1 MADNEQKNTF
11 VILALITTHKLAEN
25 AAEVFRAKAL
35 PVQYRFNAEGTASSE
50 IMDMFG
56 FGSIDKC
63 ILVSVMLKPFADA
76 ILKKLHA
83 ELHLSTANSGIAFT
97 IPLTGA
103 NSLLLR
109 MIKQTQEPLITNL
122 RKENSYMSE
131 AKHSLIAAVVRR
143 GFSGDVMDAARSAG
157 ARGGTVIHS
166 RGVGNDEIAGL
177 WGMNAQ
183 DETEIVLI
191 IADAED
197 KVNLMRAV
205 SEKCGV
211 NSDAKGIIMSLPLDS
226 VTGF

>member
-11 VILALITTHKLAEN
+11 VILALITTHKLAEK

-50 IMDMFG
+50 ILDMFG

-166 RGVGNDEIAGL
+166 RGVGNDEIAGV
-177 WGMNAQ
+177 WGMNGQ

-211 NSDAKGIIMSLPLDS
+211 NSEAKGIIMSLPLDS

>member
-11 VILALITTHKLAEN
+11 VILALITTHKLAEK

-157 ARGGTVIHS
+157 ARGGTVVHS

-211 NSDAKGIIMSLPLDS
+211 NSDAKGIIMSIPLDS

>member
-211 NSDAKGIIMSLPLDS
+211 KSDAKGIIMSIPLDS

>member
-1 MADNEQKNTF
+1 MGNSDEKKSF
-11 VILALITTHKLAEN
+11 VILAIITTPKLAEH
-25 AAEVFRAKAL
+25 ATEVFRAKDL

-50 IMDMFG
+50 VMDMLG
-56 FGSIDKC
+56 FGSVDKC
-63 ILVSVMLKPFADA
+63 ILVSVMMKPFADS
-76 ILKKLHA
+76 ILKTLHD

-97 IPLTGA
+97 LPLTGA

-109 MIKQTQEPLITNL
+109 MITQAQESAVNNL
-122 RKENSYMSE
+122 RKENNYMSE
-131 AKHSLIAAVVRR
+131 SKHALIATVVKR

-166 RGVGNDEIAGL
+166 RGVGNDEISGL

-197 KVNLMRAV
+197 RISLMRSI

-211 NSDAKGIIMSLPLDS
+211 NSEAKGLIMSLPLDS

>member
-1 MADNEQKNTF
+1 MADNEQKTMF
-11 VILALITTHKLAEN
+11 VVLALITTPKLADQ

-35 PVQYRFNAEGTASSE
+35 PVQYRFNAEGTASNE

-63 ILVSVMLKPFADA
+63 ILLSVMLKPFADS
-76 ILKKLHA
+76 ILKRLHA

-97 IPLTGA
+97 VPLTGA

-109 MIKQTQEPLITNL
+109 MIKQTQDPVVNSL
-122 RKENSYMSE
+122 RKENSYMSD
-131 AKHSLIAAVVRR
+131 AKHSLIAAVVKR
-143 GFSGDVMDAARSAG
+143 GFSGDVMNAARAAG

-166 RGVGNDEIAGL
+166 LSVGNDEIAGL
-177 WGMNAQ
+177 WNMKAQ
-183 DETEIVLI
+183 DESDIVLI

-197 KVNLMRAV
+197 KVDLMRAI

-211 NSDAKGIIMSLPLDS
+211 NSDAKGLIMSLPLDA

>member
-11 VILALITTHKLAEN
+11 VILALITTHKLAEK

-50 IMDMFG
+50 ILDMFG

-166 RGVGNDEIAGL
+166 RGVGNDEIAGV

-211 NSDAKGIIMSLPLDS
+211 NSEAKGIIMSLPLDS

>member
-1 MADNEQKNTF
+1 
-11 VILALITTHKLAEN
+11 
-25 AAEVFRAKAL
+25 
-35 PVQYRFNAEGTASSE
+35 
-50 IMDMFG
+50 
-56 FGSIDKC
+56 
-63 ILVSVMLKPFADA
+63 
-76 ILKKLHA
+76 
-83 ELHLSTANSGIAFT
+83 
-97 IPLTGA
+97 
-103 NSLLLR
+103 
-109 MIKQTQEPLITNL
+109 
-122 RKENSYMSE
+122 MSE

-211 NSDAKGIIMSLPLDS
+211 NSDAKGIIMSIPLDS

>member
-11 VILALITTHKLAEN
+11 VILALITTHKLAEK

-50 IMDMFG
+50 ILDMFG

-166 RGVGNDEIAGL
+166 RGVGNDEIAGV